1 MFMLLYTRNRTAQ
14 ERIVR
19 EKPGFYSR
27 CPRVVYI
34 LMISTISLDIFRIYH
49 NFGAM
54 SILYSKFLF
63 SLYAHVFA
71 VYVFLPWELSKIKG
85 KNTRKMVFSPLFS
98 CFRRPGQGFPSSRP
112 LSQVQESILHFF
124 FSAPGAA
131 CPLPIFPGKN
141 EFILFPTCIFPFSL
155 LKWRKFLTGGS
166 NRCVI

>member
-71 VYVFLPWELSKIKG
+71 VYVFLPRELSKIKG
-85 KNTRKMVFSPLFS
+85 KNTRKMVFSPLF
-98 CFRRPGQGFPSSRP
+98 F
-112 LSQVQESILHFF
+112 
-124 FSAPGAA
+124 
-131 CPLPIFPGKN
+131 
-141 EFILFPTCIFPFSL
+141 LFPEARAWFFPPAAPFRKSRKASCIFSFPPPAQPVHCPFFRAKMNLSS
-155 LKWRKFLTGGS
+155 F
-166 NRCVI
+166 